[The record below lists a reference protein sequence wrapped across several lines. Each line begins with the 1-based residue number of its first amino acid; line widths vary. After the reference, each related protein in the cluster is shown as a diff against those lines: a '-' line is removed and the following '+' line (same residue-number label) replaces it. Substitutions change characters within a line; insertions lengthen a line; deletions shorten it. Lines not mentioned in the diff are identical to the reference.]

1 MPQGKLPKFGT
12 FGEGFLVWAVSVQP
26 GYAGSRNCPISASVS
41 ERRKDKTC
49 KLIQFREVTEVKE
62 VEKNVLY
69 ALLQVLVDKNL
80 ITQDTCEK
88 AKTKILGTLDG
99 PDFFC
104 YCEEERKEE
113 SHGHTQNSR

>member
-1 MPQGKLPKFGT
+1 M
-12 FGEGFLVWAVSVQP
+12 
-26 GYAGSRNCPISASVS
+26 C
-41 ERRKDKTC
+41 
-49 KLIQFREVTEVKE
+49 
-62 VEKNVLY
+62 VLLQ
-69 ALLQVLVDKNL
+69 ALLDKNL

-113 SHGHTQNSR
+113 SHGHTQNSC